1 MKYQPLLTMV
11 PQRHPMDC
19 GPTTLSML
27 LGVSY
32 EDALLAFGGVAPKIL
47 RGGVW
52 LTEMRRAAAVLGT
65 PLKLKRVWD
74 VEDDEGIAQIK
85 FRKCAYHLV
94 VVRRGLFFDTNFD
107 CWEPEDYLKAK
118 QATTGPL
125 LVREDE

>member
-1 MKYQPLLTMV
+1 VKYQPVVTMV

-32 EDALLAFGGVAPKIL
+32 EEALLAFGGVAPKIL

-52 LTEMRRAAAVLGT
+52 LTEMRRAAEALGA
-65 PLKLKRVWD
+65 PLKLKRAWD
-74 VEDDEGIAQIK
+74 AEDDEGIAQIK
-85 FRKCAYHLV
+85 CRKAAYHLV
-94 VVRRGLFFDTNFD
+94 VVRRGLFFDTDFS

>member
-1 MKYQPLLTMV
+1 MRQPLITMV
-11 PQRHPMDC
+11 PQRHTMDC

-27 LGVSY
+27 LRVSY
-32 EDALLAFGGVAPKIL
+32 EDALLAFGGNAPRVL

-52 LTEMRRAAAVLGT
+52 LTEMRRAAESLGT
-65 PLKLKRVWD
+65 PLRVKRTWD
-74 VEDDEGIAQIK
+74 AEDDEGIAQIK
-85 FRKCAYHLV
+85 LRKIGYHLV
-94 VVRRGLFFDTNFD
+94 VVRRGLFFDTDFS

>member
-1 MKYQPLLTMV
+1 MSQPLVSLV
-11 PQRHPMDC
+11 AQRHPMDC
-19 GPTTLSML
+19 GVATLSML

-32 EDALLAFGGVAPKIL
+32 EDALLAFGGAAPRVL

-52 LTEMRRAAAVLGT
+52 LTEMRRAAESLGT
-65 PLKLKRVWD
+65 PLKLKRAWN

-85 FRKCAYHLV
+85 FRKAAYHLV
-94 VVRRGLFFDTNFD
+94 VVRRGLFFDTDFS
-107 CWEPEDYLKAK
+107 CWEPEDYLKVR